1 MAYGNRRFPSTGKR
15 PAHVSVTPRKN
26 EHPERLIK
34 RFLRKVKK
42 QRIIEEVRDR
52 RFYEKP
58 SVKRRKKR
66 QQRERVL
73 KKLAQK
79 RDMDK

>member
-1 MAYGNRRFPSTGKR
+1 MSYRDRKFMPRGNKPSHAT
-15 PAHVSVTPRKN
+15 VTPKKN
-26 EHPERLIK
+26 EHPDRLIK
-34 RFLRKVKK
+34 RFIRKVKK
-42 QRIIEEVRDR
+42 SGILEELRDR

-58 SVKRRKKR
+58 SVKRRKAR

-79 RDMDK
+79 APQ